1 MWYQIQCSLK
11 NWIAID
17 QLFTFN
23 SLIWTWQHNI
33 TLCDS
38 ANKLVSLGNCHYQGI
53 HNYMQI
59 KCQANNR
66 ICNHDI
72 DFIDFTHIRENHSF
86 NNTCI
91 LKCVKMNTFPIY
103 INLKIDNNSF
113 SIKNTQGFIKLDSL
127 KYISPGSFPY
137 QLFGIN
143 NISNSMSNIAIH
155 FLAQSTSLTK
165 SECNQEEK
173 KRLRFS
179 KFQFR
184 WKSIN
189 S

>member
-1 MWYQIQCSLK
+1 MIQQINSSLLVIVIIK
-11 NWIAID
+11 EYTIICKSNARQAIECAIMI
-17 QLFTFN
+17 
-23 SLIWTWQHNI
+23 LILLILH
-33 TLCDS
+33 S
-38 ANKLVSLGNCHYQGI
+38 HV
-53 HNYMQI
+53 
-59 KCQANNR
+59 
-66 ICNHDI
+66 
-72 DFIDFTHIRENHSF
+72 RENHSF

-103 INLKIDNNSF
+103 RYINLKIYNNVF

>member
-1 MWYQIQCSLK
+1 MIQQINSSLLVIVIIK
-11 NWIAID
+11 EYTIICKSNARQTIECAIMI
-17 QLFTFN
+17 
-23 SLIWTWQHNI
+23 LILH
-33 TLCDS
+33 
-38 ANKLVSLGNCHYQGI
+38 CHV
-53 HNYMQI
+53 
-59 KCQANNR
+59 
-66 ICNHDI
+66 
-72 DFIDFTHIRENHSF
+72 RENHSF

-143 NISNSMSNIAIH
+143 NISNSMSNIPIH

>member
-1 MWYQIQCSLK
+1 M
-11 NWIAID
+11 
-17 QLFTFN
+17 
-23 SLIWTWQHNI
+23 
-33 TLCDS
+33 CDS

-127 KYISPGSFPY
+127 KYISSSSFPY
-137 QLFGIN
+137 HIWHWKYIKFNVKYTHTFPGTIN
-143 NISNSMSNIAIH
+143 
-155 FLAQSTSLTK
+155 FTK
-165 SECNQEEK
+165 CNQEEK
-173 KRLRFS
+173 KKNKIQQISVSLE
-179 KFQFR
+179 
-184 WKSIN
+184 IN
-189 S
+189 Q

>member
-1 MWYQIQCSLK
+1 M
-11 NWIAID
+11 
-17 QLFTFN
+17 
-23 SLIWTWQHNI
+23 
-33 TLCDS
+33 CDS

-127 KYISPGSFPY
+127 KYISSGSFQLYLALTIFQIQCQIYPY
-137 QLFGIN
+137 
-143 NISNSMSNIAIH
+143 ISWH
-155 FLAQSTSLTK
+155 
-165 SECNQEEK
+165 NQ
-173 KRLRFS
+173 FH
-179 KFQFR
+179 
-184 WKSIN
+184 
-189 S
+189 

>member
-1 MWYQIQCSLK
+1 MIQQINSSLLVIVIIK
-11 NWIAID
+11 EYTIICKSNARQTIECAIMI
-17 QLFTFN
+17 
-23 SLIWTWQHNI
+23 LILH
-33 TLCDS
+33 S
-38 ANKLVSLGNCHYQGI
+38 HV
-53 HNYMQI
+53 
-59 KCQANNR
+59 
-66 ICNHDI
+66 
-72 DFIDFTHIRENHSF
+72 RENHSF

>member
-1 MWYQIQCSLK
+1 MCQ
-11 NWIAID
+11 NE
-17 QLFTFN
+17 
-23 SLIWTWQHNI
+23 HI
-33 TLCDS
+33 TS
-38 ANKLVSLGNCHYQGI
+38 N
-53 HNYMQI
+53 
-59 KCQANNR
+59 
-66 ICNHDI
+66 
-72 DFIDFTHIRENHSF
+72 
-86 NNTCI
+86 
-91 LKCVKMNTFPIY
+91 FPIYRY
-103 INLKIDNNSF
+103 INLKIYNNVF

>member
-1 MWYQIQCSLK
+1 MIQQINSSLLVIVIIK
-11 NWIAID
+11 EYTIICKSNARQTIECAIMI
-17 QLFTFN
+17 
-23 SLIWTWQHNI
+23 LILH
-33 TLCDS
+33 S
-38 ANKLVSLGNCHYQGI
+38 HVHK
-53 HNYMQI
+53 
-59 KCQANNR
+59 
-66 ICNHDI
+66 
-72 DFIDFTHIRENHSF
+72 NHSF

-103 INLKIDNNSF
+103 RYINLKIYNNVF

-127 KYISPGSFPY
+127 EYISPGSFPY

-173 KRLRFS
+173 KKIKIQQISVSLE
-179 KFQFR
+179 
-184 WKSIN
+184 IN
-189 S
+189 Q